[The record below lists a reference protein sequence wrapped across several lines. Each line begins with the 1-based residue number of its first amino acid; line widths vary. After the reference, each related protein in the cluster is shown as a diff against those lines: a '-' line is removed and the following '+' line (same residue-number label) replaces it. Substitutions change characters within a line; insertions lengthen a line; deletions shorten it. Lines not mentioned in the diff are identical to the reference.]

1 MVLTMIDLLHE
12 TLKLETIAS
21 TPCIRARL
29 HRLRKNSLISSQRVA
44 RATLFVCFGTL
55 CCGGNASAADS
66 ASSPSA
72 TQASRPLPIQYPTDV
87 LTYHYNIFRQGATL
101 QETTLTPSNVNL
113 NTFGRINFFTV
124 DGKVDAQPLF
134 VNKQSIGG
142 GLNDTVYVVTEN
154 DSAFAFS
161 ANSGRLFWRV
171 SALLP
176 GESPSDDRG
185 CDSIS
190 SEIGI
195 TDTPV
200 IDKRNGPNGAIYFVA
215 ASKDSSGNYHQRLH
229 ALDLSTGAELFGGP
243 VEINAMYPG
252 TGDGSQNGFV
262 IFNAAQYAERAAILE
277 YGGTLYIS
285 FTSHCD
291 NRPYTGWI
299 MAYNSLTLAQ
309 TSVIDVT
316 PNGYAGSVWMTG
328 EGLAADSSGNIYFL
342 DANGLFDTTL
352 NSGGFPI
359 NGDYGNAFMKIS
371 TSGGTLAVADY
382 FNMYDTVE
390 ESINEEDLGSG
401 GAIVLPDLT
410 DNNGQVHHLAVGAG
424 KDTNI
429 YVVNRDNMGKWNP
442 NNDSQIYQEIDGAL
456 PGGVW
461 SSPAY
466 WNNTVYYGDVGDNLK
481 AFSIS
486 NAMLSIT
493 PASQTGMNFPYP
505 GTTPTVSANQ
515 TSNAIVWVVSNSNPA
530 VLYAFQAT
538 NLANQ
543 LYNSNQAGSRDQFGP
558 GNKFITPMVA
568 NGKVFVG
575 TQTGVAV
582 FGLLQ

>member
-1 MVLTMIDLLHE
+1 MD
-12 TLKLETIAS
+12 S
-21 TPCIRARL
+21 P
-29 HRLRKNSLISSQRVA
+29 QRVVLDMDSTETPEIPVYGDLERNA
-44 RATLFVCFGTL
+44 YNGHFESTCYHPLLLFNEEGDCLGAKL
-55 CCGGNASAADS
+55 RPGNVHSAEDWEE
-66 ASSPSA
+66 
-72 TQASRPLPIQYPTDV
+72 V
-87 LTYHYNIFRQGATL
+87 
-101 QETTLTPSNVNL
+101 
-113 NTFGRINFFTV
+113 
-124 DGKVDAQPLF
+124 
-134 VNKQSIGG
+134 
-142 GLNDTVYVVTEN
+142 
-154 DSAFAFS
+154 
-161 ANSGRLFWRV
+161 
-171 SALLP
+171 LLP
-176 GESPSDDRG
+176 
-185 CDSIS
+185 
-190 SEIGI
+190 EIE
-195 TDTPV
+195 
-200 IDKRNGPNGAIYFVA
+200 R
-215 ASKDSSGNYHQRLH
+215 QQ
-229 ALDLSTGAELFGGP
+229 ELGKEWLG
-243 VEINAMYPG
+243 
-252 TGDGSQNGFV
+252 
-262 IFNAAQYAERAAILE
+262 
-277 YGGTLYIS
+277 
-285 FTSHCD
+285 
-291 NRPYTGWI
+291 
-299 MAYNSLTLAQ
+299 Q
-309 TSVIDVT
+309 TSVLDVT
-316 PNGYAGSVWMTG
+316 PNGYAGSVWMAG

-382 FNMYDTVE
+382 FNMDDTVE
-390 ESINEEDLGSG
+390 ESANEEDLGSG
-401 GAIVLPDLT
+401 GVIVLPDLT

-442 NNDSQIYQEIDGAL
+442 NNDNQIYQEIDGAL

-493 PASQTGMNFPYP
+493 PTSQTGANFPYP
-505 GTTPTVSANQ
+505 VTTPTVSANQ

-530 VLYAFQAT
+530 VLYAFRAT

-575 TQTGVAV
+575 TQNGVAV